1 MIRCLILGA
10 GGLAEDA
17 AGFIRSN
24 PETELCGFI
33 DGLDDTCTG
42 RRIDGLPVHWIGDV
56 ADWSDRF
63 KIITAIGSSD
73 REMSIDLMKKYGFSF
88 LSVVHEK
95 SHVADRQD
103 IGTDVVIAPG
113 VTLAAKVV
121 ISSHVYINR
130 NSSVGHHTT
139 IGSFTTIGPGVNIG
153 GNCKIGKNVQ
163 IGIGATIIDNVT
175 IGDGASVS
183 AGALVMLAVPAG
195 HNVFQMPS
203 RPRPRRKRPE
213 VSE

>member
-73 REMSIDLMKKYGFSF
+73 REMSIDLMKNMVSVFSLWF
-88 LSVVHEK
+88 MKNHTSPTGRIL
-95 SHVADRQD
+95 
-103 IGTDVVIAPG
+103 APM
-113 VTLAAKVV
+113 
-121 ISSHVYINR
+121 S
-130 NSSVGHHTT
+130 
-139 IGSFTTIGPGVNIG
+139 
-153 GNCKIGKNVQ
+153 
-163 IGIGATIIDNVT
+163 
-175 IGDGASVS
+175 
-183 AGALVMLAVPAG
+183 
-195 HNVFQMPS
+195 
-203 RPRPRRKRPE
+203 
-213 VSE
+213 